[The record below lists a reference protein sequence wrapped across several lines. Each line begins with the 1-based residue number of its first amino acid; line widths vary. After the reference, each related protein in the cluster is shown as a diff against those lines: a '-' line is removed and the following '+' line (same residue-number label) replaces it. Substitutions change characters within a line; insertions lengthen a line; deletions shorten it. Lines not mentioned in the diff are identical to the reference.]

1 LFSKIDDEK
10 IIFLD
15 LLQKGERGLFNLL
28 LVYRVN
34 KALGKG
40 VEIKFGFKRGGKKYK
55 LSEKKNGGKMEGY
68 LQSRRER
75 NSKSKLNTKKRRILN
90 TH

>member
-55 LSEKKNGGKMEGY
+55 LSEKKK
-68 LQSRRER
+68 
-75 NSKSKLNTKKRRILN
+75 
-90 TH
+90 